1 MNHEEATLNG
11 KRYEDYIFPLI
22 WAIMFPGTK
31 LGKSNAYQNMHY
43 HYDYWWKCYNK
54 GKWRYYKLE
63 VKYKYKGW
71 GVYVLWELLNV
82 NGDAGW
88 GLGEADFIVFGA
100 KDGIYVVNR
109 AKVTA
114 YICKKLGIQPDVRSL
129 REAQSC
135 LFDGAP
141 LWKLCHRISR
151 PNERT
156 IKIPFE
162 EFMTFVSPFFLSR
175 YKENENRFRY

>member
-22 WAIMFPGTK
+22 WAPGTK
-31 LGKSNAYQNMHY
+31 LGKAYQNM

-63 VKYKYKGW
+63 VKYKGW

-82 NGDAGW
+82 N
-88 GLGEADFIVFGA
+88 GEADFIVFGA

-114 YICKKLGIQPDVRSL
+114 YICKKLGIQPDVKSL

>member
-1 MNHEEATLNG
+1 MVRGTRITYSHLYG
-11 KRYEDYIFPLI
+11 QLCP
-22 WAIMFPGTK
+22 PGTK

-114 YICKKLGIQPDVRSL
+114 YICKKLGIQPDVKSL

-135 LFDGAP
+135 LFDG
-141 LWKLCHRISR
+141 
-151 PNERT
+151 
-156 IKIPFE
+156 
-162 EFMTFVSPFFLSR
+162 SPFFLSR

>member
-71 GVYVLWELLNV
+71 
-82 NGDAGW
+82 
-88 GLGEADFIVFGA
+88 
-100 KDGIYVVNR
+100 
-109 AKVTA
+109 
-114 YICKKLGIQPDVRSL
+114 
-129 REAQSC
+129 
-135 LFDGAP
+135 
-141 LWKLCHRISR
+141 
-151 PNERT
+151 
-156 IKIPFE
+156 
-162 EFMTFVSPFFLSR
+162 EFMFYGNFSM
-175 YKENENRFRY
+175 

>member
-11 KRYEDYIFPLI
+11 KNYEEKVFPLI
-22 WAIMFPGTK
+22 WAIMFPNTV
-31 LGKSNAYQNMHY
+31 LAESNPYQNMHC
-43 HYDYWWKCYNK
+43 HYDYWWRCLNK
-54 GKWRYYKLE
+54 GRWRIYKLE
-63 VKYKYKGW
+63 IKYKIKGW

-82 NGDAGW
+82 NGDIGW
-88 GLGEADFIVFGA
+88 GLGEADLIIFGA
-100 KDGIYVVNR
+100 EDGVYVVNR

-114 YICKKLGIQPDVRSL
+114 YICKKLGIQPNI
-129 REAQSC
+129 
-135 LFDGAP
+135 
-141 LWKLCHRISR
+141 KSR

-162 EFMTFVSPFFLSR
+162 EFMTFVSPFFLNR

>member
-43 HYDYWWKCYNK
+43 DYWWKCYNK

-82 NGDAGW
+82 
-88 GLGEADFIVFGA
+88 
-100 KDGIYVVNR
+100 
-109 AKVTA
+109 TA
-114 YICKKLGIQPDVRSL
+114 YICKKLGIQPDVKSL